1 MTKGFLIRLAAVAA
15 IAIPGTAFAQ
25 SGWTPGAELIGQPIQ
40 ATTNGVT
47 NTIFLDPGGAL
58 RIVTPGGQ
66 TVNGTWQVAGGQ
78 LCLSVSGAQECIP
91 YNAPFQAGLPQSF
104 TTSCNASTSWLA
116 QATNSPGPAA
126 GSERG
131 N

>member
-1 MTKGFLIRLAAVAA
+1 MTKGLFFRLLAAAAVAVPSA
-15 IAIPGTAFAQ
+15 ALAQ
-25 SGWTPGAELIGQPIQ
+25 SGPGAELIGQPIQ